1 MALRGKVIRR
11 LLFCFCFSYFRFG
24 LFHAA
29 LVLSFLRS
37 ISLVYFTLTDSRHQ
51 AKEKELKS
59 KFKRCSSLL
68 AINGTDTMCLHYY
81 VYFSL
86 SYFSLMGMMWS
97 LATNIRKK
105 LQVATNIS
113 YRVSVLSSS
122 PVLLSLQSLL
132 SHLGVPC
139 ESGHSLPGS
148 TQVVFTQEIAFF
160 VEELFSSFI
169 TDVCCLLENYNF
181 NFIFRLCRHLRK
193 RNSCYYYHVIIKT
206 PRVMKLWQWNLK
218 DG

>member
-1 MALRGKVIRR
+1 MALRGKDNRT
-11 LLFCFCFSYFRFG
+11 LLFCFVVFRPFGFG

-29 LVLSFLRS
+29 VVLSFLRS

-59 KFKRCSSLL
+59 KFKRFSSLL
-68 AINGTDTMCLHYY
+68 ATNDTDTMCLHYF
-81 VYFSL
+81 VNFAL
-86 SYFSLMGMMWS
+86 SYFSLIRMMWS

-139 ESGHSLPGS
+139 ESGYSMPGS

-160 VEELFSSFI
+160 VEELFSSFE
-169 TDVCCLLENYNF
+169 TDVYCLLENYNF
-181 NFIFRLCRHLRK
+181 NFIFRLRRHLRK
-193 RNSCYYYHVIIKT
+193 RNSCCYYYRVIIKT
-206 PRVMKLWQWNLK
+206 PRVMKLWQ
-218 DG
+218 